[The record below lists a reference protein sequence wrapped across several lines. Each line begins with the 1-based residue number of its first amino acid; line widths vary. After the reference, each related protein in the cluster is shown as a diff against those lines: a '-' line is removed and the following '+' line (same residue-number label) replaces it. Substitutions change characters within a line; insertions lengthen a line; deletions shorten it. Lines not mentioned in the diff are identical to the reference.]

1 MILNYLLDY
10 LFLPALFFIGL
21 VTAYQDFKEGKIR
34 NKWIVLGL
42 IWGLGIY
49 FLLLIWA
56 LVVPYLYQ
64 IFSKPFTFV
73 LPSYIFKVFINSTI
87 ALIVGYL
94 LWYFDLWSAGD
105 AKLFFIFSLLLPL
118 KYYWR
123 TALPYFPSF
132 VLLVNTFLPAL
143 LFLMCQNT
151 FYFLKSLSI
160 AKIINLGKLNLSK
173 LKTNYRSFLK
183 TFLGFFLLFMVFRI
197 IKLELKNLIA
207 GYWQGIIF
215 LLITL
220 ARKSLNKAFKKNWFL
235 SLFCLGSIFY
245 LMFGYLFYSQ
255 AILSKIALLVKDSF
269 FFMVIFTVI
278 LMSVS
283 AIEEG
288 QKKHLPFAVWMLLGI
303 IITVILKGSL
313 LSWLTQFLR

>member
-1 MILNYLLDY
+1 MNAPLDF
-10 LFLPALFFIGL
+10 LFLPILFFIGL
-21 VTAYQDFKEGKIR
+21 VTAYQDFKASKIR

-56 LVVPYLYQ
+56 LAIPYLFQ
-64 IFSKPFTFV
+64 IFSKQFV
-73 LPSYIFKVFINSTI
+73 FILPSYIFRVFINSAI

-105 AKLFFIFSLLLPL
+105 AKLFFVFSLLLPL
-118 KYYWR
+118 EYYWR
-123 TALPYFPSF
+123 AALPYFPSF
-132 VLLVNTFLPAL
+132 ALLINVFIPAL
-143 LFLMCQNT
+143 LFLICQNT
-151 FYFLKSLSI
+151 FYFFKSLSI
-160 AKIINLGKLNLSK
+160 AKFVNFLRSNLLKF
-173 LKTNYRSFLK
+173 KTNFRSYLK
-183 TFLGFFLLFMVFRI
+183 TFLGFFLIFIIFLI
-197 IKLELKNLIA
+197 IKFEAKNLIS

-220 ARKSLNKAFKKNWFL
+220 VRKFLNKLFEKGWFL
-235 SLFCLGSIFY
+235 SLLCLGLIFY

-255 AILSKIALLVKDSF
+255 AILSKIALLVKGSF
-269 FFMVIFTVI
+269 FFMAIFIIISI
-278 LMSVS
+278 LLS
-283 AIEEG
+283 AAEEG

-303 IITVILKGSL
+303 IITIILKGSL